1 MINHTNEA
9 THSCCKRSCL
19 RWILMTT
26 MLIGLSGCRIWDMAA
41 FQWKNENA
49 KIAWQSE
56 GENAD
61 KEFADEAITRTVVPF
76 TMLNDHIL
84 VNVTVNKTTP
94 LTFVLDSG
102 AAATVI
108 TETNKTNALK
118 LPTNKPI
125 TIGGAGSGKAPTAYI
140 VHDAHIQLGGFS
152 ISALSIIYAPTSAMP
167 FRSVDE
173 TYFDGVLGADFFNC
187 CLVEINHD
195 AKTLVITKPDDN
207 SRAHYRTEQ
216 WQEVAMPVE
225 SNTPYF
231 TTTLHDEKSQ
241 TTVKLML
248 DTGSTGTLT
257 LFAENDRFAL
267 PDETFATTSTGIQ
280 GDSAN
285 LVGLLSHFS
294 FGDTTFEHLP
304 TYFRFEG
311 SNSQDGS
318 DGVLGNQ
325 VLKQFNTVF
334 DFSTE
339 RMWYQPS
346 KQFTSSVSTDRSGL
360 RLLPHSQGAIVLDVA
375 EDTGAHAAKV
385 PVNSIITEFEEAPV
399 TYANFDK
406 LQMALRHPEREQV
419 SLCWEFKN
427 QKTCSV
433 LQLDSR
439 I

>member
-1 MINHTNEA
+1 MTNHTKKA
-9 THSCCKRSCL
+9 TCIRCKCNCL
-19 RWILMTT
+19 RWVLVTT
-26 MLIGLSGCRIWDMAA
+26 VLIGLSGCRIWDMAA

-56 GENAD
+56 D
-61 KEFADEAITRTVVPF
+61 KNVDKAFVDEAITRTVVPF

-84 VNVTVNKTTP
+84 VNVTVNKTMP

-102 AAATVI
+102 AAATVL

-125 TIGGAGSGKAPTAYI
+125 AIGGSGGGKTPTAYI
-140 VHDAHIQLGGFS
+140 VHDTHIQLGDFS
-152 ISALSIIYAPTSAMP
+152 ISDLSVIYAPTSAMP

-187 CLVEINHD
+187 CLVEINQD
-195 AKTLVITKPDDN
+195 AKVLIITKPDDS
-207 SRAHYRTEQ
+207 SREHYGIEQ
-216 WQEVAMPVE
+216 WQEIAMTVK

-231 TTTLHDEKSQ
+231 TTTLHDGKSSK
-241 TTVKLML
+241 TVKLML
-248 DTGSTGTLT
+248 DTGSTGTLS
-257 LFAENDRFAL
+257 LFAQNERFAL
-267 PDETFATTSTGIQ
+267 PDKTFAATSTGIK

-285 LVGLLSHFS
+285 LVGSLSHFS
-294 FGDTTFEHLP
+294 FGDVTFEHLP

-325 VLKQFNTVF
+325 VLKRFNTVF
-334 DFSTE
+334 DFSEE

-346 KQFTSSVSTDRSGL
+346 KRFSSFIGADRSGL

-375 EDTGAHAAKV
+375 KDTGAYAAKIL
-385 PVNSIITEFEEAPV
+385 VNSIITDFEGEPV

-406 LQMALRHPEREQV
+406 LKMALSHPKRETV
-419 SLCWEFKN
+419 PLCWEFKN
-427 QKTCSV
+427 QKFCNEI
-433 LQLDSR
+433 QLDSR

>member
-1 MINHTNEA
+1 MINDTNE
-9 THSCCKRSCL
+9 TSHFCCKRVCQQ
-19 RWILMTT
+19 WILITT

-56 GENAD
+56 GSNAD
-61 KEFADEAITRTVVPF
+61 KEFVEETITRTVVPF
-76 TMLNDHIL
+76 TMLNNHIL
-84 VNVTVNKTTP
+84 VNVTLNKTTP

-108 TETNKTNALK
+108 TETDKTNVLN
-118 LPTNKPI
+118 LPTNTPI
-125 TIGGAGSGKAPTAYI
+125 TIGGAGSGEAPTAYI
-140 VHDAHIQLGGFS
+140 VSDTHIQLGGFS
-152 ISALSIIYAPTSAMP
+152 ISDLSVIYAPTSAMP

-187 CLVEINHD
+187 CLIEINHD
-195 AKTLVITKPDDN
+195 AKTLIITKPDDN
-207 SRAHYRTEQ
+207 SRAHYRSEQ
-216 WQEVAMPVE
+216 WQEIAMPVE
-225 SNTPYF
+225 NNTPYF
-231 TTTLHDEKSQ
+231 TTTLYDEKKL

-248 DTGSTGTLT
+248 DTGSTGTLS
-257 LFAENDRFAL
+257 LFTENDRFAL
-267 PDETFATTSTGIQ
+267 PDKTFVATSTGIQ

-285 LVGLLSHFS
+285 LVGLLTHFS
-294 FGDTTFEHLP
+294 FGDTTFERLP

-325 VLKQFNTVF
+325 VIKRFNTVF

-346 KQFTSSVSTDRSGL
+346 KQFTSIIDTNRSGL
-360 RLLPHSQGAIVLDVA
+360 RLLPHIKGAIVLDVA
-375 EDTGAHAAKV
+375 ENTGAYNADI
-385 PVNSIITEFEEAPV
+385 PVNSIITEFEGEPV
-399 TYANFDK
+399 TYASFDK
-406 LQMALRHPEREQV
+406 LNMALSHPKRETV
-419 SLCWEFKN
+419 LLCWEFKK
-427 QKTCSV
+427 QKRCNE

>member
-1 MINHTNEA
+1 MSNHANETSYFCA
-9 THSCCKRSCL
+9 KRSCL
-19 RWILMTT
+19 RWILIAT
-26 MLIGLSGCRIWDMAA
+26 MLISLSGCRIWDMAA

-56 GENAD
+56 GKNAD
-61 KEFADEAITRTVVPF
+61 KEFVNKSITQTVVPF
-76 TMLNDHIL
+76 TMLNNHIL
-84 VNVTVNKTTP
+84 VNITLNKTTP

-108 TETNKTNALK
+108 TETDKTNVLN
-118 LPTNKPI
+118 LSTNKPI

-140 VHDAHIQLGGFS
+140 VSDAHIQLGGFS
-152 ISALSIIYAPTSAMP
+152 IADLSVIYAPTSAMP

-195 AKTLVITKPDDN
+195 AKTLIITKPDDN

-216 WQEVAMPVE
+216 WQEIAMPVE
-225 SNTPYF
+225 NNTPYF
-231 TTTLHDEKSQ
+231 TTTLHDKKKLK
-241 TTVKLML
+241 TVKLML
-248 DTGSTGTLT
+248 DTGSTGTLS

-267 PDETFATTSTGIQ
+267 PDKTFVATSTGIQ

-285 LVGLLSHFS
+285 LVGLLTHFS
-294 FGDTTFEHLP
+294 FGNTTFDHLP

-318 DGVLGNQ
+318 DGVVGNQ
-325 VLKQFNTVF
+325 ILKRFNTVF

-346 KQFTSSVSTDRSGL
+346 KQFTSFIGTNRSGL
-360 RLLPHSQGAIVLDVA
+360 RLLPHSRGAIVLDVA
-375 EDTGAHAAKV
+375 EDTGAFAAKI
-385 PVNSIITEFEEAPV
+385 PINSIITEFEGKPV

-406 LQMALRHPEREQV
+406 LKMVLSHPKKETV
-419 SLCWEFKN
+419 PLCWEF
-427 QKTCSV
+427 QKQKHCSE

>member
-1 MINHTNEA
+1 MTNHTKKA
-9 THSCCKRSCL
+9 TRIRCKCNCL
-19 RWILMTT
+19 RWVLVATV
-26 MLIGLSGCRIWDMAA
+26 LIGLSGCRIWDMAA

-56 GENAD
+56 GKD
-61 KEFADEAITRTVVPF
+61 VDREFVGEAITRTVVPF
-76 TMLNDHIL
+76 TILNDHIL
-84 VNVTVNKTTP
+84 VNVAVNKTTP

-108 TETNKTNALK
+108 TETSKTNALK

-125 TIGGAGSGKAPTAYI
+125 TIGGAGNGKAPTAYI
-140 VHDAHIQLGGFS
+140 VHDTYIHLGGFS
-152 ISALSIIYAPTSAMP
+152 ISDLSVIYAPTSAMP

-195 AKTLVITKPDDN
+195 AKVLVITKPDKT

-216 WQEVAMPVE
+216 WQEIAMPVE
-225 SNTPYF
+225 GNTPYF
-231 TTTLHDEKSQ
+231 TTTIHDEKNLRE
-241 TTVKLML
+241 VKLML
-248 DTGSTGTLT
+248 DTGSTGTLS
-257 LFAENDRFAL
+257 LFAQNGRFDL
-267 PDETFATTSTGIQ
+267 PERTFAATSTGIQ

-294 FGDTTFEHLP
+294 FGDVTFEHLP

-318 DGVLGNQ
+318 NGVLGNQ
-325 VLKQFNTVF
+325 VLKRFNTVF
-334 DFSTE
+334 DFSGE

-346 KQFTSSVSTDRSGL
+346 KRFSSFIGADRSGL

-375 EDTGAHAAKV
+375 KDTGAYAAKIL
-385 PVNSIITEFEEAPV
+385 VNSIITDFEGEPV

-406 LQMALRHPEREQV
+406 LKMALSHPKRETV
-419 SLCWEFKN
+419 PLCWEFKN
-427 QKTCSV
+427 QKFCNEI
-433 LQLDSR
+433 QLDTR

>member
-1 MINHTNEA
+1 MINHTNENPHFFC
-9 THSCCKRSCL
+9 TRSYL
-19 RWILMTT
+19 RWTIIMT
-26 MLIGLSGCRIWDMAA
+26 MLIGLSACRIWDLAS
-41 FQWKNENA
+41 FQWENSNA
-49 KIAWQSE
+49 RIAWQNDSKNAGKESE
-56 GENAD
+56 NES
-61 KEFADEAITRTVVPF
+61 ISRTEIPF
-76 TMLNDHIL
+76 TMLNNHIL
-84 VNVTVNKTTP
+84 VNVTLNQSTP

-108 TETNKTNALK
+108 TETDKTNALK
-118 LPTNKPI
+118 LPKNKPI
-125 TIGGAGSGKAPTAYI
+125 TIGGAGSDEAPTAYI
-140 VHDAHIQLGGFS
+140 IGDIHIQLGGFS
-152 ISALSIIYAPTSAMP
+152 ISGLSIIYAPTSAMP

-195 AKTLVITKPDDN
+195 AKTLTISKPDDN
-207 SRAHYRTEQ
+207 SRAYYRAKQ
-216 WQEVAMPVE
+216 WQEINMPVE
-225 SNTPYF
+225 DNTPYF
-231 TTTLHDEKSQ
+231 TTSIHDNEKLK
-241 TTVKLML
+241 TVKLML

-267 PDETFATTSTGIQ
+267 PDKTYLAKSTGIQ
-280 GDSAN
+280 GDSQN

-294 FGDTTFEHLP
+294 FDSTMFEQLP
-304 TYFRFEG
+304 TYFRFDG
-311 SNSQDGS
+311 SNSQTGS

-325 VLKQFNTVF
+325 ILKRFNTVF
-334 DFSTE
+334 DFSSE

-427 QKTCSV
+427 QKTCNV

>member
-1 MINHTNEA
+1 MTNHTKKA
-9 THSCCKRSCL
+9 TCIRCKCNCL
-19 RWILMTT
+19 RWVLVTT
-26 MLIGLSGCRIWDMAA
+26 VLIGLSGCRIWDMAA

-56 GENAD
+56 D
-61 KEFADEAITRTVVPF
+61 KNVDKAFVYETITRTVVPF

-84 VNVTVNKTTP
+84 VNVTVNKTMP

-102 AAATVI
+102 AAATVL

-125 TIGGAGSGKAPTAYI
+125 AIGGSGGGKAPTAYI
-140 VHDAHIQLGGFS
+140 VHDTHIQLGDFS
-152 ISALSIIYAPTSAMP
+152 ISDLSVIYAPTSAMP

-195 AKTLVITKPDDN
+195 AKVLVITKPDDN
-207 SRAHYRTEQ
+207 SRAHYGTEQ
-216 WQEVAMPVE
+216 WQEMAMHVE

-231 TTTLHDEKSQ
+231 TTTIHDEKSLRS
-241 TTVKLML
+241 VKLML
-248 DTGSTGTLT
+248 DTGSTGTLS
-257 LFAENDRFAL
+257 LFAQNERFAL
-267 PDETFATTSTGIQ
+267 PDKTFAATSTGIK

-285 LVGLLSHFS
+285 LVGSLSHFS
-294 FGDTTFEHLP
+294 FGDVTFEHLP

-318 DGVLGNQ
+318 NGVLGNQ
-325 VLKQFNTVF
+325 VLKRFNTVF
-334 DFSTE
+334 DFSEE

-346 KQFTSSVSTDRSGL
+346 KRFSSFIGADRSGL

-375 EDTGAHAAKV
+375 KDTGAYAAKIL
-385 PVNSIITEFEEAPV
+385 VNSIITDFEGEPV

-406 LQMALRHPEREQV
+406 LKMALSHPKRETV
-419 SLCWEFKN
+419 PLCWEFKN
-427 QKTCSV
+427 QKFCNEI
-433 LQLDSR
+433 QLDSR

>member
-1 MINHTNEA
+1 MMNHTNKA
-9 THSCCKRSCL
+9 TRIRCKCSCL
-19 RWILMTT
+19 RWILVTT
-26 MLIGLSGCRIWDMAA
+26 VLIGLSGCRIWDMAA

-56 GENAD
+56 GKNVD
-61 KEFADEAITRTVVPF
+61 KEFIDEAITRTVVPF

-108 TETNKTNALK
+108 TETSKTNALK

-125 TIGGAGSGKAPTAYI
+125 TIGGAGNGKAPTAYI

-152 ISALSIIYAPTSAMP
+152 ISDLSVIYAPTSAMP

-195 AKTLVITKPDDN
+195 AKALIISKPDDN

-216 WQEVAMPVE
+216 WQEIAMPVE
-225 SNTPYF
+225 NNTPYF
-231 TTTLHDEKSQ
+231 TTTLHDENNLK
-241 TTVKLML
+241 TVKLML
-248 DTGSTGTLT
+248 DTGSTGTLS
-257 LFAENDRFAL
+257 LFAENNRFAL
-267 PDETFATTSTGIQ
+267 PDKTFAATSTGIK

-325 VLKQFNTVF
+325 VLKRFNTVF
-334 DFSTE
+334 DFSKE

-346 KQFTSSVSTDRSGL
+346 KQYNFLIGADRSGL
-360 RLLPHSQGAIVLDVA
+360 RLLPYSQGAIVLGVA
-375 EDTGAHAAKV
+375 EDTGAYAAKISI
-385 PVNSIITEFEEAPV
+385 NSIITEFEGEPV

-406 LQMALRHPEREQV
+406 LKMALSHSKRKTVP
-419 SLCWEFKN
+419 LCWEFKN
-427 QKTCSV
+427 QKLCNEI
-433 LQLDSR
+433 QLDSR

>member
-1 MINHTNEA
+1 MLNHTKKA
-9 THSCCKRSCL
+9 TCIRCKCNCL
-19 RWILMTT
+19 RWVLVTT
-26 MLIGLSGCRIWDMAA
+26 VLIGLSGCRIWDMAA

-61 KEFADEAITRTVVPF
+61 KAFVDEAITRTVVPF

-84 VNVTVNKTTP
+84 VNVTVNKTMP

-108 TETNKTNALK
+108 TETNKTNALQ

-125 TIGGAGSGKAPTAYI
+125 TIGGAGNGKAPTAYI
-140 VHDAHIQLGGFS
+140 VHDTHIQLGAFS
-152 ISALSIIYAPTSAMP
+152 ISDLSIIYAPTSAMP

-173 TYFDGVLGADFFNC
+173 TYFDGVLGSDFFNC
-187 CLVEINHD
+187 CLVEINQD
-195 AKTLVITKPDDN
+195 AKVLIITKPDDS
-207 SRAHYRTEQ
+207 SRAHYGTEQ
-216 WQEVAMPVE
+216 WQEIAMPIE

-231 TTTLHDEKSQ
+231 TTTIHDEKSVK
-241 TTVKLML
+241 TVKLML
-248 DTGSTGTLT
+248 DTGSTGTLS

-267 PDETFATTSTGIQ
+267 PDKTFAATSTGIK

-294 FGDTTFEHLP
+294 FGDVRFEHLP

-325 VLKQFNTVF
+325 VLKRFNIVF
-334 DFSTE
+334 DFSEE
-339 RMWYQPS
+339 RMWYQPT
-346 KQFTSSVSTDRSGL
+346 KRFSSFIGADRSGL
-360 RLLPHSQGAIVLDVA
+360 RLLPHSKGAIVLDVA
-375 EDTGAHAAKV
+375 KDTGAYAAKIL
-385 PVNSIITEFEEAPV
+385 VNSIITDFEGEPV
-399 TYANFDK
+399 TYASFDK
-406 LQMALRHPEREQV
+406 LKMALSHPKRETV
-419 SLCWEFKN
+419 PLCWEFKN
-427 QKTCSV
+427 QQFCNEI
-433 LQLDSR
+433 QLDSR